1 MIKRNTIR
9 DAEAQ
14 RRSSIPTIRD
24 YKVRTDI
31 DRETSSQIFLRIS
44 GAVDGTNLGKEWE
57 GNVSSMHL
65 ANASDTAI
73 DITVSIAAVRSTE
86 PNLIYIVRDVKIPHG
101 STLVLLKEDLKI
113 DDTGSYYRI
122 AVGQPPQ
129 GEPILDVIIRL

>member
-14 RRSSIPTIRD
+14 RRSNIPTIRD

-31 DRETSSQIFLRIS
+31 DRETSSQIFLHIE
-44 GAVDGTNLGKEWE
+44 GAVEYNLGKEWE
-57 GNVSSMHL
+57 GNVASMHL
-65 ANASDTAI
+65 ANASGAPI
-73 DITVSIAAVRSTE
+73 DIAVSVAAVRSTE
-86 PNLIYIVRDVKIPHG
+86 PNLIYIVKDVTIPHG

-122 AVGQPPQ
+122 IVNESPQ
-129 GEPILDVIIRL
+129 HEPMLDVIIRL